1 MSSISNQ
8 LPDVSSF
15 NPLTLNR
22 ETSNKTQFS
31 STAIQIQEN
40 SEITLF
46 TKEGDKVT
54 ISSTSRFEASYATYS
69 SRGLID
75 GNAFQIDAEAF
86 SVSKSFAFELSVE
99 GDLSAA
105 ELKDIKKAL
114 KTIEKLT
121 RDFFSGKTDKALD
134 RAKRIAGLDSIASF
148 EAVLQYSKSISAQV
162 AVSETAPA
170 NIETSTQMPA
180 IEPAVTALE
189 VLPLPEALPQAE
201 TTDATPPIPGPLPP
215 STTSSEPVNHLVEQ
229 MTDAVLASNIAL
241 SKIASQLD
249 VFLDSLFAKLSSS
262 EGINLQTLDL
272 VMQVKTEFSFSIQEA
287 LEAEVASDEHTEEAE
302 APELENH
309 TVHSEASEI

>member
-8 LPDVSSF
+8 LPDLSSF

-31 STAIQIQEN
+31 STVIQVQEN

-54 ISSTSRFEASYATYS
+54 ISSASNFEASYATYS

-86 SVSKSFAFELSVE
+86 SVSESFVFELSVE
-99 GDLSAA
+99 GDLSAE

-121 RDFFSGKTDKALD
+121 RDFFSGKTDKTLD

-162 AVSETAPA
+162 AVSETVPA
-170 NIETSTQMPA
+170 NTGLSTQTPRIETP
-180 IEPAVTALE
+180 VTTPEA
-189 VLPLPEALPQAE
+189 LPLPEVLSQDEA
-201 TTDATPPIPGPLPP
+201 TDATPPILGPLPS
-215 STTSSEPVNHLVEQ
+215 STDSPEPVNHLVGQ

-262 EGINLQTLDL
+262 ESMDLQELDL
-272 VMQVKTEFSFSIQEA
+272 VMQVKTEFSFKIQEA
-287 LEAEVASDEHTEEAE
+287 LEAEVTSGEHTEEAE
-302 APELENH
+302 TPELENH
-309 TVHSEASEI
+309 TVHSES